1 MYNKLMTKIASSLK
15 DIGDERDQAVF
26 MATVKLWFDGDF
38 QAALDNYNTSVAELE
53 ALDAEID
60 DQEQKQSPPN
70 AAEVQ
75 LRFKH

>member
-1 MYNKLMTKIASSLK
+1 MTKKASSLK

-26 MATVKLWFDGDF
+26 MATVKLWFDGNF
-38 QAALDNYNTSVAELE
+38 QAALDNYNASIAELE

-60 DQEQKQSPPN
+60 AREQKQSPPI
-70 AAEVQ
+70 ASEVQ